1 MESIAVFII
10 FGLLA
15 WHIIRTIRKNIKRGL
30 KTRWDKEDNLN
41 IDGTEGGKRYANYF
55 IKNYPKFPNEKNS
68 KEWAS
73 NVIFLNLIT
82 RLLLESK
89 VLDIDFGSKIEEIT
103 IKGDFD
109 QLDPVSLKALT
120 NIEQISNKEESAKAY
135 FVAWEIMRNFL
146 ENKEIQFNRNTTIN
160 GLIEQMLDEIDRL
173 SEK

>member
-41 IDGTEGGKRYANYF
+41 IDGTEGGKRYANYL
-55 IKNYPKFPNEKNS
+55 IKSYPKFPNEKNS

-73 NVIFLNLIT
+73 NVTFLNVIT

-89 VLDIDFGSKIEEIT
+89 ALDIDFGSNIEEIT

-109 QLDPVSLKALT
+109 QLDPMSLKALT
-120 NIEQISNKEESAKAY
+120 PIDKLNREETAKAY
-135 FVAWEIMRNFL
+135 FIAWEIMRNFL
-146 ENKEIQFNRNTTIN
+146 ANKEINFNRKTTVN
-160 GLIEQMLDEIDRL
+160 GLIEQMLKYD
-173 SEK
+173 

>member
-41 IDGTEGGKRYANYF
+41 IDGTEGGKRYANYL
-55 IKNYPKFPNEKNS
+55 IKSYPKFPNEKNS

-73 NVIFLNLIT
+73 NVTFLNVIT

-89 VLDIDFGSKIEEIT
+89 ALDIDFGSNIEEIT

-109 QLDPVSLKALT
+109 QLDPVALKALT
-120 NIEQISNKEESAKAY
+120 PIDKLNKEEAAKAY
-135 FVAWEIMRNFL
+135 FIAWEIMRNFL
-146 ENKEIQFNRNTTIN
+146 ANKEINFNRKTTVN
-160 GLIEQMLDEIDRL
+160 GLIEQMLKYD
-173 SEK
+173 